1 MWSGSLIFVM
11 PTSSGYLKR
20 IRIKQ
25 PLVLGIFK
33 TLKELPGYMKEPV
46 NTWQFSR
53 QLFDFVQKIENNSY
67 K

>member
-1 MWSGSLIFVM
+1 
-11 PTSSGYLKR
+11 
-20 IRIKQ
+20 
-25 PLVLGIFK
+25 
-33 TLKELPGYMKEPV
+33 MKEPV